1 MRRPAQPKRML
12 EHSETASQERRKS
25 VRLADQDA
33 INTAKEVSL
42 AEMMMIEKEA
52 TGNEKRGGRPNKD
65 ESLNELVERVRDS
78 HK

>member
-1 MRRPAQPKRML
+1 ML
-12 EHSETASQERRKS
+12 EPSETASQERRKS

-52 TGNEKRGGRPNKD
+52 TGNEEKRGGRQNQE